1 MIITSI
7 VISIVAFVYST
18 ILTDEGMILS
28 KFKGYLYMKIGKY
41 PNLFK
46 PLIDCA
52 YCVSGQ
58 IALWYNLYLVF
69 IAKTLTFD
77 LVYLVS
83 VISLSIFNIAI
94 IKKLKVYE

>member
-1 MIITSI
+1 MIATSI

-18 ILTDEGMILS
+18 ILTDSGMILD
-28 KFKGYLYMKIGKY
+28 KYKGFLYGKIGKY
-41 PNLFK
+41 PMLFK
-46 PLIDCA
+46 ALVGCA

-83 VISLSIFNIAI
+83 LISLSIFNIAI
-94 IKKLKVYE
+94 IKKLKIYE